1 MHLKQAILL
10 LHAMSMK
17 MCEGSWNCEDGTLEP
32 LCPAFAAAAAAD
44 DDDDDDDETYDDK
57 DETDDGGD
65 VEE

>member
-1 MHLKQAILL
+1 MHLTLAILL

-32 LCPAFAAAAAAD
+32 LCPAFAAAA
-44 DDDDDDDETYDDK
+44 DDETYDDK
-57 DETDDGGD
+57 NETDDGGD

>member
-1 MHLKQAILL
+1 MHLTLAILL

-32 LCPAFAAAAAAD
+32 LCPAFAAAAA
-44 DDDDDDDETYDDK
+44 DDETYDDK
-57 DETDDGGD
+57 NETDDGGD